1 MRLLIISIC
10 RCLFFILDSRQPRT
24 INLPKH
30 SSENNNS
37 GSSPFAL
44 TSQGGQHKRSRC
56 GCLRACLLT
65 YMASLKRRS
74 VKFKTE
80 RDGERTEV
88 AFSPYGIVFVVP
100 TRESSPPF
108 NVPFVTPQSD
118 DFQNKPSLAV
128 RKAEQAAAAK
138 VRLFSFLLSSVTGW
152 RTGSPSL
159 RTPRGA
165 STRRCLL
172 LNPVSASTA
181 ER

>member
-1 MRLLIISIC
+1 MPQTEKRQHWIWLQRLRLLIISIC

-88 AFSPYGIVFVVP
+88 AFSQPGRALHLLTCP
-100 TRESSPPF
+100 LWRHK
-108 NVPFVTPQSD
+108 VTISRTSRR
-118 DFQNKPSLAV
+118 SLCEKRSEQRRQRLGFSHFCSA
-128 RKAEQAAAAK
+128 RWQAGAQAAPLCARREVRVPAA
-138 VRLFSFLLSSVTGW
+138 
-152 RTGSPSL
+152 
-159 RTPRGA
+159 A
-165 STRRCLL
+165 SC
-172 LNPVSASTA
+172 
-181 ER
+181 